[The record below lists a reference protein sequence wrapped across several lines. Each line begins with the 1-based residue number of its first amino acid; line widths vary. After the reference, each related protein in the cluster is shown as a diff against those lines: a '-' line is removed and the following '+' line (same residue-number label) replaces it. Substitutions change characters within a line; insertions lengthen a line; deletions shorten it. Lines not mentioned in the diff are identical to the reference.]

1 MYNSNPVIMKKLCFC
16 FYVFDLLILAVM
28 VFSINHAMTFQSWWP
43 IIFIDIALLLR
54 LAAPFLLCRRVRWRI
69 LPIVVLTAI
78 LSYFVLTDAFQNVI
92 YRMAL
97 YPGVIL
103 HNESLLQGGSFW
115 SGLSTGELLVWC
127 VIVWTW
133 LMPLVIYLVQLSWDY
148 SISIKIQKNSHEK

>member
-28 VFSINHAMTFQSWWP
+28 VFSINHAMTFQSWWQ
-43 IIFIDIALLLR
+43 IIFLDIALLLR

>member
-1 MYNSNPVIMKKLCFC
+1 MYNSNSIIMKKLCFC

-43 IIFIDIALLLR
+43 IIFLDIALLLR
-54 LAAPFLLCRRVRWRI
+54 LTAPFLLCRGVRWRI
-69 LPIVVLTAI
+69 LPIVAFTAI
-78 LSYFVLTDAFQNVI
+78 FGYFVLTDAFHNVI

-103 HNESLLQGGSFW
+103 HKESLLKGGSSW
-115 SGLSTGELLVWC
+115 SGLSNGELLVWC

-133 LMPLVIYLVQLSWDY
+133 LMPLLVYVIQFSRDFSL
-148 SISIKIQKNSHEK
+148 SIKKRTVSHEK

>member
-1 MYNSNPVIMKKLCFC
+1 MKKLCFC

-43 IIFIDIALLLR
+43 IIFLDIALLLR